1 VAFQQVAILGL
12 GLIGASLGLALKR
25 DPSAPQVVGFDIRS
39 ESLRGAARSGA
50 IDRSC
55 GTLPE
60 VCRDSDVVVLA
71 TPVRSILELIPEIAP
86 HLEEGTLLTDT
97 GGTKAQIVRVAE
109 SALPPTVGFVGG
121 HPLTGRLT
129 VGVEQASA
137 SLFPGARYC
146 LTPSGN
152 TPGWAVERAVEL
164 VERAGS
170 QPMFLDPEEHD
181 ALLAAASHLPYFSS
195 VALFGAVS
203 SQDSWPDVA
212 ELAAGGFRAASALVD
227 ADPEMWG
234 DVASTNKEN
243 IVRQLDNL
251 MARLAHIRDAVEAG
265 DGSALEELQ
274 AARDRHRAWLSGHA
288 GPPKPT
294 ADVTTLSD
302 ERRGPRW
309 LDRLRRG

>member
-1 VAFQQVAILGL
+1 VPFQQVAILGL
-12 GLIGASLGLALKR
+12 GLIGSSLGLALKR
-25 DPSAPQVVGFDIRS
+25 SPGAPHVVGFDIRS
-39 ESLRGAARSGA
+39 EGLRAAARSGA

-60 VCRDSDVVVLA
+60 VCHGSDVVVLA
-71 TPVRSILELIPEIAP
+71 VPVRAILELIPEIAP
-86 HLEEGTLLTDT
+86 HIQEGSLLTDT

-109 SALPPTVGFVGG
+109 SALPPNVGFVGG

-152 TPGWAVERAVEL
+152 TPAWAVERGVEL

-170 QPMFLDPEEHD
+170 QPMFLDPDEHD
-181 ALLAAASHLPYFSS
+181 ALLAAASHLPYFAS
-195 VALFGAVS
+195 VALFSAVS
-203 SQDSWPDVA
+203 AQDSWPDVA
-212 ELAAGGFRAASALVD
+212 ELAAGGLRAASALVD
-227 ADPEMWG
+227 ADPEMWS
-234 DVASTNKEN
+234 DVASTNREN
-243 IVRQLDNL
+243 IVRQLDGL
-251 MARLAHIRDAVEAG
+251 ISTVTRIRDGIEAG
-265 DGSALEELQ
+265 DTAALEDLR
-274 AARDRHRAWLSGHA
+274 AARDRHRSWISGHA
-288 GPPKPT
+288 GPLPGT
-294 ADVTTLSD
+294 ADAQISGE

>member
-1 VAFQQVAILGL
+1 LV
-12 GLIGASLGLALKR
+12 
-25 DPSAPQVVGFDIRS
+25 
-39 ESLRGAARSGA
+39 
-50 IDRSC
+50 
-55 GTLPE
+55 
-60 VCRDSDVVVLA
+60 
-71 TPVRSILELIPEIAP
+71 
-86 HLEEGTLLTDT
+86 TDT

-152 TPGWAVERAVEL
+152 TPMWAVERAVEL

-170 QPMFLDPEEHD
+170 QPMFLDPDEHD

-195 VALFGAVS
+195 VALFAAVS

-212 ELAAGGFRAASALVD
+212 ELAAGGFRSASVLVD

-234 DVASTNKEN
+234 DVASTNSEN
-243 IVRQLDNL
+243 IVRQLDGL
-251 MARLAHIRDAVEAG
+251 IGRLSRLRDAIEAG
-265 DGSALEELQ
+265 DSTAMEELR
-274 AARDRHRAWLSGHA
+274 AVRDRHRSWLAGHA
-288 GPPKPT
+288 SPPPST
-294 ADVTTLSD
+294 PEPQTPGDA
-302 ERRGPRW
+302 RRGPRW